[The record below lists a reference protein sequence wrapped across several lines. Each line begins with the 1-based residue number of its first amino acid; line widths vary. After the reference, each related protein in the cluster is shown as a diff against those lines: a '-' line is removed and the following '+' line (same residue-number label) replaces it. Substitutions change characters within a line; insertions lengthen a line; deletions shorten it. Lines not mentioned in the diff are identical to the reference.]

1 MTVTAVATGC
11 GGGRRTLTLAPT
23 TSTPAV
29 AGTSVVR
36 TTAPVSTA
44 KPRATT
50 TTVAKSTTTTEADG
64 ASSTAPAA
72 DRCAAQANDPRRVAQ
87 PTFPSGLV
95 ATSAEQRARLSYPTP
110 WKVDQVTVTAAQLL
124 PAVLVSELGLSA
136 DTKLRPLA
144 VRGPTEYPGVALV
157 RLGALKRDL
166 ASVTAAMRMF
176 VRERGFV
183 VRPGVVSGCLDR
195 EPAVGIV
202 ATNPTTI
209 DVLWF
214 AVHDDAFYLVVCL
227 GLHDGSARSQA
238 DLLAEFEAVLETVRW
253 TA

>member
-1 MTVTAVATGC
+1 MACAVVTSC

-23 TSTPAV
+23 TSAPVV

-36 TTAPVSTA
+36 TSAPASTA

-50 TTVAKSTTTTEADG
+50 TTAAKSTTTAGDT
-64 ASSTAPAA
+64 SSTAVAT

-95 ATSAEQRARLSYPTP
+95 ATSVEQGARLSYPTP
-110 WKVDQVTVTAAQLL
+110 WKVDQVSVTASQLL
-124 PAVLVSELGLSA
+124 PAVLVSELGMSA

-144 VRGPTEYPGVALV
+144 VRGPTEYPGVALM
-157 RLGALKRDL
+157 RLGPPKRDL
-166 ASVTAAMRMF
+166 AAMTAAMRTF

-183 VRPGVVSGCLDR
+183 VRPDVVSGCLDR

-214 AVHDDAFYLVVCL
+214 AVHDEALYLVVCL